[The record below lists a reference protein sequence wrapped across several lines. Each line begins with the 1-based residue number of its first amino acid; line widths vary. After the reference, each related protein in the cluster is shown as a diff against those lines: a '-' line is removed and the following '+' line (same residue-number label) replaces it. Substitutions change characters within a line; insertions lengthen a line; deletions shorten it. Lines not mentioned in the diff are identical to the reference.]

1 MGRLCMFHKGALSG
15 STKSIFTF
23 KCESFTVYKN
33 GVACGRA
40 KLGVT
45 APQHRCISY
54 QQEYVIFCHKV
65 QNNLSEDQLFQ
76 HCSAAY
82 GVEFS

>member
-1 MGRLCMFHKGALSG
+1 MGQLCIFHKGALSG

-23 KCESFTVYKN
+23 KCEPFMVYKN
-33 GVACGRA
+33 GVACSRA

-45 APQHRCISY
+45 APWHRHISY
-54 QQEYVIFCHKV
+54 QQECVMFCHKV

>member
-1 MGRLCMFHKGALSG
+1 M
-15 STKSIFTF
+15 
-23 KCESFTVYKN
+23 VYKN
-33 GVACGRA
+33 GVACSRA

-45 APQHRCISY
+45 APRHRHISY
-54 QQEYVIFCHKV
+54 QQECVMFCHKV

-82 GVEFS
+82 GVEFSWSLRWQYQTRDKQLFSQVDICSTYF